1 MITKQDDKEKK
12 MKKLMILEEE
22 LELII
27 EKKQKR
33 IKKKIMKKREKYI
46 KYLGDEKNKQF
57 KIIIEIKI
65 FLFFKN
71 YERNVLFVKKYLNKK
86 KE

>member
-1 MITKQDDKEKK
+1 MITKEILKK
-12 MKKLMILEEE
+12 KNEEINNSKEE
-22 LELII
+22 LEFLI

-33 IKKKIMKKREKYI
+33 IKKKIMKKREIYI

-65 FLFFKN
+65 FL
-71 YERNVLFVKKYLNKK
+71 LF
-86 KE
+86 

>member
-1 MITKQDDKEKK
+1 
-12 MKKLMILEEE
+12 MILEEE
-22 LELII
+22 LELLI

-33 IKKKIMKKREKYI
+33 IKKKIMKKREIYI
-46 KYLGDEKNKQF
+46 KYLGEEKNKQF
-57 KIIIEIKI
+57 NIIIEIKI

>member
-1 MITKQDDKEKK
+1 

-33 IKKKIMKKREKYI
+33 IKKKLMKRREAHIKYI
-46 KYLGDEKNKQF
+46 GE
-57 KIIIEIKI
+57 
-65 FLFFKN
+65 
-71 YERNVLFVKKYLNKK
+71 
-86 KE
+86 

>member
-1 MITKQDDKEKK
+1 
-12 MKKLMILEEE
+12 MILEEE
-22 LELII
+22 LELLI
-27 EKKQKR
+27 EKKEKR
-33 IKKKIMKKREKYI
+33 IKKKIMKKREIYI
-46 KYLGDEKNKQF
+46 KYLGEEKNKQF
-57 KIIIEIKI
+57 NIIIEIKI